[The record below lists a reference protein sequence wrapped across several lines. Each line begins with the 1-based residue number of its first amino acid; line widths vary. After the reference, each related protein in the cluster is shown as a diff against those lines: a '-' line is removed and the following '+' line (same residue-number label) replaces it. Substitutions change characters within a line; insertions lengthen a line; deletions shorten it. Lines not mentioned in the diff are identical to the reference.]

1 VLVVEP
7 DKKGLRLR
15 LSLKKMTQAGAAPGP
30 EEILKATVDRA
41 TKYGVIVDT
50 PKGSGLIPLRELGLP
65 PGADHRRAFP
75 QGRELR
81 VVTLKRDSK
90 DGKLA
95 FSAVRVAGV
104 EERNN
109 FREFSETKPQAT
121 EGLGS
126 LGDLLR
132 SKLGIEA
139 PPEPAARAPEPTP
152 APPHASATATPAR
165 VEATSEPT
173 PAPPPAPAKPGAP
186 PAPAAEKKARAD
198 RLERAGVVRR
208 RKN

>member
-1 VLVVEP
+1 
-7 DKKGLRLR
+7 
-15 LSLKKMTQAGAAPGP
+15 
-30 EEILKATVDRA
+30 
-41 TKYGVIVDT
+41 
-50 PKGSGLIPLRELGLP
+50 
-65 PGADHRRAFP
+65 
-75 QGRELR
+75 
-81 VVTLKRDSK
+81 VTLKRDSK

-95 FSAVRVAGV
+95 FSIVRVAGV

-109 FREFSETKPQAT
+109 FREFSETKPQAK

-139 PPEPAARAPEPTP
+139 PAQPPEPPA
-152 APPHASATATPAR
+152 APPRSEPASTTAPLDT
-165 VEATSEPT
+165 TSEPVPDP
-173 PAPPPAPAKPGAP
+173 PAPPPKPATQAASGAP
-186 PAPAAEKKARAD
+186 EKVQAQ